1 MLEAEARWD
10 QASHLEITAVACR
23 CLGSPPHLL
32 RLSML
37 VNSDT
42 LLPLITSLPPSAAA
56 NFLQSL
62 SIISDRK
69 YKRSDGLTSLHL

>member
-32 RLSML
+32 RLSIP

-56 NFLQSL
+56 NFRQSL